1 MEINQELIRNM
12 AKDQKIIEPG
22 KLFIKETLK
31 YKLIGGEPLVWPD
44 FEKSVSA
51 IDPSCFHISIT
62 TNGWMLAQE
71 RAKHLAELGIDKV
84 GISDEY
90 FKGKRPV
97 LKKFSYISAPGG
109 YFIEDK

>member
-31 YKLIGGEPLVWPD
+31 YKLIGGEPLIWPD

-51 IDPSCFHISIT
+51 RFHISIT
-62 TNGWMLAQE
+62 TNGWMLTPE

-84 GISDEY
+84 GVSDEL
-90 FKGKRPV
+90 F
-97 LKKFSYISAPGG
+97 
-109 YFIEDK
+109 